1 MSSRAGWEGCWF
13 TESTNWLFTVRLCDR
28 TGSYLGDLN
37 TPVQQPL
44 SPNVVPVVS
53 NVVQQAAVLHQLSHE
68 LDRRRQADPQQTTHM
83 RVIHARHHIRLLH
96 THTNTCVSVETCPI
110 KEATNNKRRR
120 NSNNKL
126 KESYIQDF
134 FVGFRWC
141 GLSENFDGHWDPH
154 VLSFRDPQTLITSI
168 MFNTVL
174 Q

>member
-1 MSSRAGWEGCWF
+1 MSSWAGWEGFWF
-13 TESTNWLFTVRLCDR
+13 IESTNWLFTVRLCDR
-28 TGSYLGDLN
+28 TSSYLGDLN

-126 KESYIQDF
+126 KEMKETREDESK
-134 FVGFRWC
+134 
-141 GLSENFDGHWDPH
+141 
-154 VLSFRDPQTLITSI
+154 TLTSKI
-168 MFNTVL
+168 SLLALGDVASRRTLMATGILTFSPSGIHRP
-174 Q
+174 

>member
-1 MSSRAGWEGCWF
+1 MNSRAGWEGCWF

-126 KESYIQDF
+126 KEMKETREDESK
-134 FVGFRWC
+134 
-141 GLSENFDGHWDPH
+141 
-154 VLSFRDPQTLITSI
+154 TLTSKI
-168 MFNTVL
+168 SLLALGDVASRRTLMATGILTFSPSGIHRP
-174 Q
+174 